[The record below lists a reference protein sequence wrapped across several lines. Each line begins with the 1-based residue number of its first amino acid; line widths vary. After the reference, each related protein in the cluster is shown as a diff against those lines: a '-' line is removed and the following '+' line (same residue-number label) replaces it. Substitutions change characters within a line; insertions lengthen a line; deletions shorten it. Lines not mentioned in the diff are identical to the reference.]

1 MRIYHLA
8 LLREWEQALAC
19 GSYRTSTLGV
29 SLEQEG
35 FLHASHEH
43 QWEGVRAPV
52 LRGRRGAAGA
62 ARDRHRPASRS
73 RSWRRCPPGADQ
85 AFPHVYGPLATSAV
99 VEVRPLDA

>member
-8 LLREWEQALAC
+8 LLREWEQARAC

-43 QWEGVRAPV
+43 QWEGVRARFYADVEEPLVLLVIDTDLLAVPV
-52 LRGRRGAAGA
+52 VEEV
-62 ARDRHRPASRS
+62 PAD
-73 RSWRRCPPGADQ
+73 ADQ